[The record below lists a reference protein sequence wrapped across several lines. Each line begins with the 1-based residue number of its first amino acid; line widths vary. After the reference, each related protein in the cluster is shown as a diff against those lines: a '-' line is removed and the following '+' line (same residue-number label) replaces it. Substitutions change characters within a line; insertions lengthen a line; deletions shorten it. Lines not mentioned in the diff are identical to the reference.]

1 MRILAENIKGGFVK
15 VLVNDLND
23 LWHLQGIIKPGDFV
37 TAKTLRTIFVEREET
52 KEKVKK
58 KLVVLKIKVEKV
70 EFAKSKNI
78 LRLSGK
84 IEECPE
90 EVQKGSYHTIEVHA
104 GKILKIEKKWNEEE
118 IERLKKARVK
128 IKYANGHIIGEFL
141 MHVGKDDGLAAY
153 GFEEVK
159 NAAMMGAIR
168 ILLVPEDR
176 LHKKEFEEVIKEA
189 EKKRSE
195 ILFVTKKNDWME
207 KFCRQYDIAAILRFA
222 IS

>member
-1 MRILAENIKGGFVK
+1 LRILAENIKGGFVK

-58 KLVVLKIKVEKV
+58 KLVMLKIKVEKV
-70 EFAKSKNI
+70 EFAQAKNV

-90 EVQKGSYHTIEVHA
+90 EVQKGSYHTIEVGL
-104 GKILKIEKKWNEEE
+104 GKVLAIEKEWTREDM
-118 IERLKKARVK
+118 ERLKKARMR
-128 IKYANGHIIGEFL
+128 IRYANGIVVGEFT
-141 MHVGKDDGLAAY
+141 MHAGKDDGLAAY
-153 GFEEVK
+153 GTEQVK
-159 NAAMMGAIR
+159 AAAMMGAVK
-168 ILLVPEDR
+168 ILLVPEEKLRDKSVEEIIKSVEEKR
-176 LHKKEFEEVIKEA
+176 GDIFLVSKKK
-189 EKKRSE
+189 
-195 ILFVTKKNDWME
+195 DWGE